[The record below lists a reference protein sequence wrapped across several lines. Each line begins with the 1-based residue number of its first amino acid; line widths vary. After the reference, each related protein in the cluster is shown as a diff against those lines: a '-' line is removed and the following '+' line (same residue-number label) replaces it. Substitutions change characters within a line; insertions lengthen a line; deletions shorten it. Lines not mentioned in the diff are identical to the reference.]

1 MVHKHLQ
8 SPGATLPTCS
18 RDLETAS
25 LAALCGS
32 PCAHR
37 GCPVVSERS
46 ETRDVHEAAG
56 LSFGL
61 GFIIQGGA
69 GLWLLKIRPTSTST
83 PDLMGPAN
91 REATVS
97 LKGRQRKDV
106 GVGVHAAAR
115 FA

>member
-1 MVHKHLQ
+1 MFVWVLAESEGLLSRECFNHGDAQAGPPLFASICIGRYSRMVHKHLQ

-32 PCAHR
+32 PCSHR

-56 LSFGL
+56 LS
-61 GFIIQGGA
+61 
-69 GLWLLKIRPTSTST
+69 
-83 PDLMGPAN
+83 
-91 REATVS
+91 V
-97 LKGRQRKDV
+97 
-106 GVGVHAAAR
+106 
-115 FA
+115 